1 MRHLAAYLL
10 LKLGGN
16 DSPSADDITKALGS
30 VGVEVDGASLSK
42 LMGELE
48 GKDLNE
54 ILATGKEMLA
64 TFGGGGGGGGGA
76 AAGGAAAAEE
86 APAVSIGVNC
96 VYTYP
101 SSWSQS
107 EFLLFLLLLFIG
119 GGSRRRNGHGW
130 RYGCVRWRRRRRWRL
145 LNVF

>member
-1 MRHLAAYLL
+1 MKHIAAYLL

-16 DSPSADDITKALGS
+16 DAPSADDVTKALGS
-30 VGVEVDGASLSK
+30 VGVEVDSASLSK

-64 TFGGGGGGGGGA
+64 TFGGGGGGGGGGA

-86 APAVSIGVNC
+86 APVSYSYYC
-96 VYTYP
+96 VKNSCLP
-101 SSWSQS
+101 RSVSQR
-107 EFLLFLLLLFIG
+107 FYCFIVG
-119 GGSRRRNGHGW
+119 RRSRRRNGHGR
-130 RYGCVRWRRRRRWRL
+130 RYGCVRWRRWWWRRL
-145 LNVF
+145 LDLC